1 VTPGLRVQVEL
12 KPFQPNTPAEV
23 RAIDSMEN
31 KVAKVS
37 PISKSAPKKEALPRR
52 RLGELLVEAGL
63 LSNEK
68 LNEALSAQ
76 KTTGKR
82 LGQQLVDMNAIT
94 EEEMAFALAM
104 QLKIPY
110 VDLKNFEIPSK
121 VIESIPE
128 EISRKFL
135 CVAISLKSSVIDVA
149 MADPLDLNMMK
160 DLQFITGYNIQPA
173 ISTSTQI
180 MEVLQK
186 HYHPDKSIG
195 DVADELGGEDIMEF
209 LPEKEMK
216 EEEEEERPEEAKDS
230 PFVKMVDLIIKNAIK
245 KRASD
250 VHIEAQEN
258 QVRVRNRVDGVLQ
271 DSIKLPKW
279 TQPIII
285 SRIKVLAGMDIAEK
299 RLPQDGRIKV
309 KTRTGSVDLRVST
322 LPTYY
327 GEKAVI
333 RILNKQ
339 EAAFTLKELGFSPK
353 SLAIIQNFTSQPQGM
368 VLITGPTG
376 SGKTST
382 LYACM
387 QAIKS
392 DEVNIVTV
400 EDPVEFELAGINQVQ
415 ISEKVG
421 LTFPYVLRSI
431 LRQDPNVIMIGEI
444 RDVDTAEIA
453 LQSSLTGHLVL
464 STLHTND
471 APSAIT
477 RLMDIGLAPYMIA
490 SSVTGVVAQRLVR
503 VICPYCK
510 EEYVPGQE
518 LLSRMGLDHSKLPF
532 KFYRGMGCSKCG
544 NLGFKGRTVIEEV
557 MIMSR
562 KVRELTQTGTSAD
575 QLREAA
581 MATGMTTLGISGLK
595 KIEMGITTIDEVLK
609 AVQQK
614 EELTTICPHCGKGV
628 SLDFKDCPYCKK
640 PLVPTC
646 RSCSRIVHPEWVVC
660 PYCRN
665 DLRPET

>member
-1 VTPGLRVQVEL
+1 MEIRRAKLTPINRL
-12 KPFQPNTPAEV
+12 QPRKET
-23 RAIDSMEN
+23 I
-31 KVAKVS
+31 
-37 PISKSAPKKEALPRR
+37 PKR
-52 RLGELLVEAGL
+52 RLGELLVDAGL
-63 LSNEK
+63 LTQEK
-68 LNEALSAQ
+68 LAEALNIQ
-76 KTTGKR
+76 KNTGKR
-82 LGQQLVDMNAIT
+82 LGQIMIEMKAIS
-94 EEEMAFALAM
+94 EEEMAFSLAM

-110 VDLKNFEIPSK
+110 VDLKNLEVPSK
-121 VIESIPE
+121 ILEAVPE

-135 CVAISLKSSVIDVA
+135 CIPIALKNSILDVA

-160 DLQFITGYNIQPA
+160 DLQFITGYSIQPA

-180 MEVLQK
+180 LDLLQK

-195 DVADELGGEDIMEF
+195 DITDEIGGEDIMEF
-209 LPEKEMK
+209 LPEREMR
-216 EEEEEERPEEAKDS
+216 EEEEERPEEAKDS

-258 QVRVRNRVDGVLQ
+258 QVRVRNRIDGVLQ

-285 SRIKVLAGMDIAEK
+285 SRIKVLGGMDIAEK

-309 KTRTGSVDLRVST
+309 RTKTGSVDLRVST

-339 EAAFTLKELGFSPK
+339 DSFLSLKEMGFSDK
-353 SLAIIQNFTSQPQGM
+353 GLATMMNSIFQPQGM

-392 DEVNIVTV
+392 DQVNIVTV
-400 EDPVEFELAGINQVQ
+400 EDPVEFELGGINQVQ
-415 ISEKVG
+415 INEKVG

-453 LQSSLTGHLVL
+453 LQASLTGHLVL

-471 APSAIT
+471 APSAVT
-477 RLMDIGLAPYMIA
+477 RLLDIGMAPYMIA
-490 SSVTGVVAQRLVR
+490 SSVVCIVAQRLVR
-503 VICPYCK
+503 VICQDCK
-510 EEYVPGQE
+510 EEYVPNPEPLGR
-518 LLSRMGLDHSKLPF
+518 LGLDSNTLPF
-532 KFYRGMGCSKCG
+532 KFFRGAGCSKCG
-544 NLGFKGRTVIEEV
+544 NTGFRGRTVIEEV
-557 MIMSR
+557 MVMSR
-562 KVRELTQTGTSAD
+562 QLRELTQSGATAD

-581 MATGMTTLGISGLK
+581 MAMGMTTLGISGMK
-595 KIEMGITTIDEVLK
+595 KIEMGITTIDEVLR

-628 SLDFKDCPYCKK
+628 SLDFKDCPYCNK

-646 RSCSRIVHPEWVVC
+646 TSCSRIVHADWVVC
-660 PYCRN
+660 PHCRAE
-665 DLRPET
+665 LKSES

>member
-1 VTPGLRVQVEL
+1 FAAAARILRADS
-12 KPFQPNTPAEV
+12 PNRTSH
-23 RAIDSMEN
+23 R
-31 KVAKVS
+31 
-37 PISKSAPKKEALPRR
+37 KEPVLRR
-52 RLGELLVEAGL
+52 KLGELLVETGL
-63 LSNEK
+63 LEGDK
-68 LNEALSAQ
+68 LTEALDVQ
-76 KTTGKR
+76 KNSGKR
-82 LGQQLVDMNAIT
+82 LGQILIEMNLVS

-110 VDLKNFEIPSK
+110 VDLTNYEIPAN
-121 VIESIPE
+121 VIETIPE
-128 EISRKFL
+128 EVSRKFF
-135 CVAISLKSSVIDVA
+135 CIPISLKNSILDVA

-160 DLQFITGYNIQPA
+160 DLQFVTGYSIQPA
-173 ISTSTQI
+173 ISTSSQI
-180 MEVLQK
+180 AEVIQK
-186 HYHPDKSIG
+186 HYHPEKTLSE
-195 DVADELGGEDIMEF
+195 VANEFVGEELMEF
-209 LPEKEMK
+209 LPDQEIK
-216 EEEEEERPEEAKDS
+216 EEEEDQPQDMKDS

-245 KRASD
+245 KGASD

-258 QVRVRNRVDGVLQ
+258 QVRVRNRIDGVLQ

-285 SRIKVLAGMDIAEK
+285 SRIKVLGGMDISEK

-309 KTRTGSVDLRVST
+309 RAKNISVDLRVST

-339 EAAFTLKELGFSPK
+339 ESFLTLSELGFSGK
-353 SLAIIQNFTSQPQGM
+353 NLTIIQNFIAQPQGM

-387 QAIKS
+387 QAVKS
-392 DEVNIVTV
+392 DELNIVTV
-400 EDPVEFELAGINQVQ
+400 EDPVEFELTGINQVQ
-415 ISEKVG
+415 INEKVG

-444 RDVDTAEIA
+444 RDADTAEIA
-453 LQSSLTGHLVL
+453 LQASLTGHLVL

-471 APSAIT
+471 APSAVT
-477 RLMDIGLAPYMIA
+477 RLIDIGLAPYMIA
-490 SSVTGVVAQRLVR
+490 SSVIGVVAQRLVR
-503 VICPYCK
+503 MICPECK
-510 EEYVPGQE
+510 EEYVPNPE
-518 LLSRMGLDHSKLPF
+518 LLGRLGLDSKTLPF
-532 KFYRGMGCSKCG
+532 KFYRGAGCSKCG
-544 NLGFKGRTVIEEV
+544 NLGLKGRTVIEEV
-557 MIMSR
+557 MVMSR
-562 KVRELTQTGTSAD
+562 KIRDLTQTSASGD
-575 QLREAA
+575 EVREAA
-581 MATGMTTLGISGLK
+581 MATGMTTLGVSGLS
-595 KIEMGITTIDEVLK
+595 KIEKGITTIDEVLK

-614 EELTTICPHCGKGV
+614 EELTTICPYCGRGV

-646 RSCSRIVHPEWVVC
+646 ASCERIVQPEWVVC

-665 DLRPET
+665 DLKPEP

>member
-1 VTPGLRVQVEL
+1 ME
-12 KPFQPNTPAEV
+12 
-23 RAIDSMEN
+23 SMEN
-31 KVAKVS
+31 RSAKVS
-37 PISKSAPKKEALPRR
+37 SIYKSAPKKDAVPRR

-68 LNEALSAQ
+68 LNEALGAQ
-76 KTTGKR
+76 KETGKR

-110 VDLKNFEIPSK
+110 VDLISFEIPSK

-135 CVAISLKSSVIDVA
+135 CLPISLKNSVLDVA

-180 MEVLQK
+180 VEVLQK
-186 HYHPDKSIG
+186 HYHPERSISE
-195 DVADELGGEDIMEF
+195 VANELGGEDLMEF

-216 EEEEEERPEEAKDS
+216 EEDEERPEEIKDS
-230 PFVKMVDLIIKNAIK
+230 PFVKMVDLIIKSAIK

-250 VHIEAQEN
+250 VHVEAQEN
-258 QVRVRNRVDGVLQ
+258 LVRVRNRVDGVLQ

-285 SRIKVLAGMDIAEK
+285 SRIKVLGGMDIAEK

-309 KTRTGSVDLRVST
+309 KTKSGSVDLRVST

-339 EAAFTLKELGFSPK
+339 GAFLTLKDLGFSPK
-353 SLAIIQNFTSQPQGM
+353 SLSIIQNFSSQPQGM
-368 VLITGPTG
+368 TLITGPTG

-392 DEVNIVTV
+392 DEINIVTV
-400 EDPVEFELAGINQVQ
+400 EDPVEYELAGINQVQ

-453 LQSSLTGHLVL
+453 LQASLTGHLVL

-510 EEYVPGQE
+510 EEYVPSQE
-518 LLSRMGLDHSKLPF
+518 VLSRMGLDRNKLPF
-532 KFYRGMGCSKCG
+532 KFYRGIGCSKCG

-557 MIMSR
+557 MVMSR
-562 KVRELTQTGTSAD
+562 KLRELTQNGASAD

-581 MATGMTTLGISGLK
+581 MAMGMTTLGISGLK

-614 EELTTICPHCGKGV
+614 EELTTICPYCGKGV

-646 RSCSRIVHPEWVVC
+646 RGCSRIVHPEWVVC

-665 DLRPET
+665 DLKSEEA

>member
-1 VTPGLRVQVEL
+1 
-12 KPFQPNTPAEV
+12 
-23 RAIDSMEN
+23 MEN
-31 KVAKVS
+31 SKAKLS
-37 PISKSAPKKEALPRR
+37 SITRLQPKKEGIPKR

-63 LSNEK
+63 LTQEK
-68 LNEALSAQ
+68 LAEALNAQ

-82 LGQQLVDMNAIT
+82 LGQTLIEMNAIS
-94 EEEMAFALAM
+94 EEEMAFSLAM
-104 QLKIPY
+104 QLRIPY
-110 VDLKNFEIPSK
+110 VDLKNLEIPGK
-121 VIESIPE
+121 VLEAIPE

-135 CVAISLKSSVIDVA
+135 CTPIALKNNVLDVA

-160 DLQFITGYNIQPA
+160 DLQFITGYSIQPA
-173 ISTSTQI
+173 ISTSSQI
-180 MEVLQK
+180 LELLQK
-186 HYHPDKSIG
+186 HFHPDKSIG
-195 DVADELGGEDIMEF
+195 DIAEDFAGEDIMEF
-209 LPEKEMK
+209 LPEREIRD
-216 EEEEEERPEEAKDS
+216 EEEERPEEAKDS

-250 VHIEAQEN
+250 VHIEAQES
-258 QVRVRNRVDGVLQ
+258 QVRVRNRIDGVLQ

-285 SRIKVLAGMDIAEK
+285 SRIKVLGGMDIAEK

-309 KTRTGSVDLRVST
+309 RTKTGSVDLRVST

-339 EAAFTLKELGFSPK
+339 ESFLTLKQLGFSTK
-353 SLAIIQNFTSQPQGM
+353 SLATMHNSVLQPQGM

-415 ISEKVG
+415 INEKVG

-453 LQSSLTGHLVL
+453 LQASLTGHLVL

-477 RLMDIGLAPYMIA
+477 RLLDIGLAPYMIA
-490 SSVTGVVAQRLVR
+490 SSVVCIVAQRLVR
-503 VICPYCK
+503 VVCQECK
-510 EEYVPGQE
+510 EEYVPNPEQ
-518 LLSRMGLDHSKLPF
+518 LSRLGLDSKNLPF
-532 KFYRGMGCSKCG
+532 KFYRGAGCSKCG
-544 NLGFKGRTVIEEV
+544 NTGFKGRTVIDEV
-557 MIMSR
+557 MVMSR
-562 KVRELTQTGTSAD
+562 KLRELTQNGASAD

-581 MATGMTTLGISGLK
+581 MALGMTTLGISGMT
-595 KIEMGITTIDEVLK
+595 KIEMGITTIDEVLR

-628 SLDFKDCPYCKK
+628 SLDFKDCPYCNK

-646 RSCSRIVHPEWVVC
+646 RSCMRIVHADWVVC
-660 PYCRN
+660 PHCRTE
-665 DLRPET
+665 LKPEP